1 MSFFSTILEK
11 IGIKKKAETV
21 AKPVA
26 SKPAAHR
33 PVTVS
38 KTPQPASAAKPATVK
53 PAASAGVPDR
63 AAEYM
68 KDKST
73 PWGAAPVAVPV
84 VDVVSKLEKLAA
96 SNSEKLNWKVSIV
109 DLLKLL
115 DIDSSLDARK
125 ELANEL
131 GCPIE
136 FMGDSAKMNT
146 WLHKNVLQK
155 IAENGGNI
163 PRELLD

>member
-1 MSFFSTILEK
+1 MGLFSKILEK

-21 AKPVA
+21 AKPAA
-26 SKPAAHR
+26 SAPKPVVSAPK

-38 KTPQPASAAKPATVK
+38 KTPQAAPK
-53 PAASAGVPDR
+53 PAASSGVPGTA

-68 KDKST
+68 KDTSK
-73 PWGAAPVAVPV
+73 PWGPAPVAVPV

-96 SNSEKLNWKVSIV
+96 SKNEKLNWKVSIA
-109 DLLKLL
+109 DLLQLL
-115 DIDSSLDARK
+115 DIDNSYQARK
-125 ELANEL
+125 ELATEL
-131 GCPIE
+131 DCPIE

-146 WLHKNVLQK
+146 WLHKTVLQK

-163 PRELLD
+163 PKELLD

>member
-1 MSFFSTILEK
+1 MSFFSKILEK

-26 SKPAAHR
+26 SKPAAPR

-38 KTPQPASAAKPATVK
+38 KTPQPASTAKPATSV
-53 PAASAGVPDR
+53 GVQDR

-68 KDKST
+68 KDISK
-73 PWGAAPVAVPV
+73 PWGPAPVAVPV

-96 SNSEKLNWKVSIV
+96 SNSRKLNWKVSIV
-109 DLLKLL
+109 DLLTLL
-115 DIDSSLDARK
+115 EIDSSFEARK

-163 PRELLD
+163 PSELLD